1 MTVMTGGHGAAPSA
15 DQLRRIVELACL
27 APSVHNTQPWRWASR
42 PGGVELHADRTRQLR
57 AEDPDGRNL
66 MISCG
71 GAVDHFLVAAGALG
85 WQPEVDRFPAGVDSS
100 LVATFRLHRAN
111 VSATA
116 EADLGALRDRCTD
129 RRRFTSWPVPEQRLA
144 DLAGTAR
151 SRGGRAQPI
160 LDVGKRFRLELAVI
174 HALTIRE
181 DSLEATAEQDRWTDR
196 GPHEGV
202 PSEVVPAE
210 TAAQGRRSRFGTG
223 LLEDTRRDVAPNDG
237 LIILGGDTDD
247 APAWLRTGEAL
258 SALWLRATRDSLSV
272 VPLSLPIEL
281 DETRAEVRDTVLDG
295 EMDPHLLVRI
305 GWQAIG
311 RSELPRTPRRPVAEV
326 LSGI

>member
-1 MTVMTGGHGAAPSA
+1 MP
-15 DQLRRIVELACL
+15 C
-27 APSVHNTQPWRWASR
+27 
-42 PGGVELHADRTRQLR
+42 
-57 AEDPDGRNL
+57 
-66 MISCG
+66 
-71 GAVDHFLVAAGALG
+71 
-85 WQPEVDRFPAGVDSS
+85 
-100 LVATFRLHRAN
+100 
-111 VSATA
+111 
-116 EADLGALRDRCTD
+116 
-129 RRRFTSWPVPEQRLA
+129 
-144 DLAGTAR
+144 
-151 SRGGRAQPI
+151 AQPI

-181 DSLEATAEQDRWTDR
+181 DSLDATAEQDRWTDR